1 MKNIRMLLVGLIAGV
16 LLATSATAFAG
27 PALERIAATLRPD
40 YKVKVDGAAV
50 ELKYSPIVYNGST
63 YIPLREAGDILGYN
77 VSFESSTITLNSK
90 KDVEKVSETNAVETP
105 APEINLSEWILFS
118 EAKQEHNEL
127 AFKIIRNPGSPKATL
142 ELTYEDKLESFVVD
156 SMSVGDIIYTNEN
169 GHRIFMRSSGGGLH
183 LELSFL
189 KQFVGQ

>member
-16 LLATSATAFAG
+16 ILATSATAFAG

-90 KDVEKVSETNAVETP
+90 KDVDQVSTTTT
-105 APEINLSEWILFS
+105 EWINARDLMNLLGKKYPQYADNISALNFVPKTNVLTIGDQTFTLLRNDTLVS
-118 EAKQEHNEL
+118 PLPLIEAG
-127 AFKIIRNPGSPKATL
+127 IITDADL
-142 ELTYEDKLESFVVD
+142 
-156 SMSVGDIIYTNEN
+156 
-169 GHRIFMRSSGGGLH
+169 
-183 LELSFL
+183 
-189 KQFVGQ
+189 Q